1 MVYRENEKAL
11 VFCSVFSRSVT
22 LFVDILIN
30 KGIYLYVIYVYI
42 YIHKY
47 ACTYGYKHVYTHKH
61 IALDAGV
68 NKPGARTEFAFEC
81 I

>member
-30 KGIYLYVIYVYI
+30 KGIYIYVIYVYI
-42 YIHKY
+42 YIYIYIYINMRVHMGINMY
-47 ACTYGYKHVYTHKH
+47 
-61 IALDAGV
+61 I
-68 NKPGARTEFAFEC
+68 RTNT
-81 I
+81 